1 MTSLAPADGFS
12 SNSSPGSPGAA
23 RKGWA
28 LCLSGG
34 GYRAALFHL
43 GAVRRLNECGVLGRL
58 DLVSSVS
65 GGSILAAHLAR
76 VLSPWP
82 QAGDVVAEWTQ
93 RVAAPFQ
100 AFCRVDIRTPA
111 LMASLLHPWR
121 CLTEGLDP
129 ARLET
134 AYHRLL
140 TDARLSELPEHPRF
154 VFCATEILTG
164 TLWRFERDQISTW
177 RTRRLKPG
185 PEDTV
190 ARSVAASSCF
200 PPLFAPMP
208 PTREQGRIRD
218 IILDDGRTLAASDLR
233 LSDGGLYDN
242 LGIQPAIKHHRVLLI
257 SDGGVPFDLVR
268 SRGLLARNQRFV
280 EVIGKQ
286 VANLRWREFHSLR
299 NQGKILGGY
308 WSLTGVESPEPRAR
322 GSYSREFARE
332 VIATIRTDLNAFTP
346 VEAGVLE
353 NHGYWQAESTLR
365 KNAAK
370 LQLPALPPAQSPQP
384 DLHDENEL
392 RQALRDRQRRTPRG
406 LLPLVRAL
414 WRGRNLPARP
424 PGV

>member
-1 MTSLAPADGFS
+1 MISPAPADGLES
-12 SNSSPGSPGAA
+12 GSSPGSSDAA

-43 GAVRRLNECGVLGRL
+43 GAVRRLNECGVLGRM

-82 QAGDVVAEWTQ
+82 RTGEVVTDWTPC
-93 RVAAPFQ
+93 VAAPFQ

-111 LMASLLHPWR
+111 LLASLRHPWR
-121 CLTEGLDP
+121 CLTAGLDP

-140 TDARLSELPEHPRF
+140 TSARLAELPEHPRF

-164 TLWRFERDQISTW
+164 TLWRFERDQIRTW

-185 PEDTV
+185 PDDTV
-190 ARSVAASSCF
+190 ARAVAASSCF

-218 IILDDGRTLAASDLR
+218 IVLEDGRTLAASDLR

-242 LGIQPAIKHHRVLLI
+242 LGIQPAIKQHRVLLV
-257 SDGGVPFDLVR
+257 SDGGVPFDFVP
-268 SRGLLARNQRFV
+268 SHGVLARNRRYI

-286 VANLRWREFHSLR
+286 VANLRWREFHALR

-308 WSLTGVESPEPRAR
+308 WSLTGTGTPEPRAP
-322 GSYSREFARE
+322 GSYSGKFARE
-332 VIATIRTDLNAFTP
+332 VIATIRTDLNPFTA

-365 KNAAK
+365 KNAPK
-370 LQLPALPPAQSPQP
+370 LQLPALPHAQSPWP
-384 DLHDENEL
+384 DLQDENEL
-392 RQALRDRQRRTPRG
+392 RHALRDRHRRTPRG
-406 LLPLVRAL
+406 LVALIRAL
-414 WRGRNLPARP
+414 WYGRKLPEHP
-424 PGV
+424 PVP

>member
-1 MTSLAPADGFS
+1 MISPAPAEGIHSD
-12 SNSSPGSPGAA
+12 SSPESPAPT

-82 QAGDVVAEWTQ
+82 QPSDVVAEWTQ
-93 RVAAPFQ
+93 RVAAPFH

-111 LMASLLHPWR
+111 LWASLRHPWR
-121 CLTEGLDP
+121 CLTEGFDP

-134 AYHRLL
+134 AYGRLL
-140 TDARLSELPEHPRF
+140 TDALLSELPEHPRF

-164 TLWRFERDQISTW
+164 TLWRFERHHISTW
-177 RTRRLKPG
+177 RTRRLKPASG
-185 PEDTV
+185 DTV
-190 ARSVAASSCF
+190 ARAVAASSCF

-218 IILDDGRTLAASDLR
+218 ITLDDGRILAASDLR

-257 SDGGVPFDLVR
+257 SDGGAPFDFVR
-268 SRGLLARNQRFV
+268 SRGLVARNQRFV
-280 EVIGKQ
+280 EVMGKQ

-299 NQGKILGGY
+299 NQGKIMGGY
-308 WSLTGVESPEPRAR
+308 WSLTGTESPEPRAR
-322 GSYSREFARE
+322 GSYSSEFARE
-332 VIATIRTDLNAFTP
+332 VIATIRTDLNAFSP

-365 KNAAK
+365 KHAVR

-392 RQALRDRQRRTPRG
+392 RQALRDRQRRTPHG
-406 LLPLVRAL
+406 LLPLIRAL
-414 WRGRNLPARP
+414 WRGRKLPESTS
-424 PGV
+424 V

>member
-1 MTSLAPADGFS
+1 MTSPSPEDGIKPSAFAKS
-12 SNSSPGSPGAA
+12 RAGA
-23 RKGWA
+23 RTGWA

-65 GGSILAAHLAR
+65 GGSILAAHLTR

-82 QAGDVVAEWTQ
+82 QAGETVTNWTQ

-121 CLTEGLDP
+121 CLTQGLDP
-129 ARLET
+129 TRLET
-134 AYHRLL
+134 AYLRLL
-140 TDARLSELPEHPRF
+140 TDARLSDLPEHPRF

-190 ARSVAASSCF
+190 ARAVAASSCF
-200 PPLFAPMP
+200 PPLFAPMT
-208 PTREQGRIRD
+208 PTRERGRIRD
-218 IILDDGRTLAASDLR
+218 IILDDGRVLAASDLR

-257 SDGGVPFDLVR
+257 SDGGTPFDFVP
-268 SRGLLARNQRFV
+268 SHGLLARNRRFI
-280 EVIGKQ
+280 EVIGRQ

-308 WSLTGVESPEPRAR
+308 WSLSGTELPEPRGPGA
-322 GSYSREFARE
+322 YSSEFARE
-332 VIATIRTDLNAFTP
+332 VIATIRTDLNPFTAI
-346 VEAGVLE
+346 EAGVLE

-370 LQLPALPPAQSPQP
+370 LQLTALPPPESPRP
-384 DLHDENEL
+384 ELHDESEL

-406 LLPLVRAL
+406 LVPLVRAL
-414 WRGRNLPARP
+414 WRGRKLPAHVP
-424 PGV
+424 KV

>member
-1 MTSLAPADGFS
+1 MTSPAPAEGFS
-12 SNSSPGSPGAA
+12 SDSSEESSTSA

-34 GYRAALFHL
+34 GYRAALFHV
-43 GAVRRLNECGVLGRL
+43 GAMRRLNECGLLGQL

-82 QAGDVVAEWTQ
+82 EVGKEVADWTQ

-129 ARLET
+129 AQLET
-134 AYHRLL
+134 AYCRLL
-140 TDARLSELPEHPRF
+140 NNARLSELPEHPRF

-185 PEDTV
+185 PDDTV
-190 ARSVAASSCF
+190 ARAVAASSCF

-218 IILDDGRTLAASDLR
+218 ITLDDGRILAANDLR

-257 SDGGVPFDLVR
+257 SDGGVTFDFVP
-268 SRGLLARNQRFV
+268 SRGLLARNQRFIQ
-280 EVIGKQ
+280 VIGQQ

-308 WSLTGVESPEPRAR
+308 WSLSGNDSPESRAR
-322 GSYSREFARE
+322 GYSNEFARE
-332 VIATIRTDLNAFTP
+332 VIATIRTDLNSFTA

-365 KNAAK
+365 RNATK
-370 LQLPALPPAQSPQP
+370 LQLSELPPAQSPQP

-392 RQALRDRQRRTPRG
+392 RFALRDRQRRTPRG
-406 LLPLVRAL
+406 FLPLLRAL
-414 WRGRNLPARP
+414 WRNRKLPVRP
-424 PGV
+424 PGA